1 MKLSIIIPSYNME
14 SKIKQCLDSILNQD
28 ADKAEYE
35 IIIFDS
41 SNDGSEIILKDYT
54 IKYQNLKVIKAKN
67 KTGCGTA
74 RNVAV
79 KYATGEYVYC
89 VDIDDKLFD
98 GALPKILDKLNGT
111 IDIYFCPY
119 RTLKT
124 NQDIFLKPKT
134 ITEFACTCPVGT
146 LAKLYKR
153 SLYVQQPNYMPEDV
167 VPHYLLVDKCENVS
181 YFDFLVYEY
190 DNRNEHLSGI
200 SRTFDFLK
208 THPSNLITLAANN
221 ILTKNNLR
229 DEYITGVIKNLA
241 DMYEV
246 RNSFKNQDVKNAFM
260 QRFYHT
266 YQNFMSGI
274 YIH

>member
-1 MKLSIIIPSYNME
+1 MKD
-14 SKIKQCLDSILNQD
+14 KIEICLNSILLSD
-28 ADKAEYE
+28 ADKSQYE
-35 IIIFDS
+35 VIVFDS
-41 SNDGSEIILKDYT
+41 SNDGSEIVLKDYAT
-54 IKYQNLKVIKAKN
+54 KFENLKIIKSQFKV
-67 KTGCGTA
+67 GCGTA
-74 RNVAV
+74 RNNAV
-79 KYATGEYVYC
+79 KYATGDYVYC

-98 GALPKILDKLNGT
+98 GALPKILDKLDGT

-134 ITEFACTCPVGT
+134 ITEFACSCPVGT
-146 LAKLYKR
+146 MGKLYKR
-153 SLYVQQPNYMPEDV
+153 SLYVNQPDYMPEDV
-167 VPHYLLVDKCENVS
+167 TPHYILVDRCKTVG

-190 DNRNEHLSGI
+190 DNRNEHLSAI
-200 SRTFDFLK
+200 SRTFDYLK

-221 ILTKNNLR
+221 HLQQLGLR
-229 DEYITGVIKNLA
+229 DEYIVGVIKNLG
-241 DMYEV
+241 DMYAL

-274 YIH
+274 YVH

>member
-1 MKLSIIIPSYNME
+1 MKLSIIIPSYNMQT
-14 SKIKQCLDSILNQD
+14 KIEKCLNSILNQS

-35 IIIFDS
+35 LIIVDS
-41 SNDGSEIILKDYT
+41 STDDSEKLLAEYAKKFENVKIIKCNQRKL
-54 IKYQNLKVIKAKN
+54 
-67 KTGCGTA
+67 CGTA
-74 RNVAV
+74 RNIGV
-79 KYATGEYVYC
+79 KYATGNYVYC

-98 GALPKILDKLNGT
+98 GALPKILDKLDGT

-119 RTLKT
+119 RTLKN

-153 SLYVQQPNYMPEDV
+153 SLYVQQPDYMPEDV
-167 VPHYLLVDKCENVS
+167 VPHFRLIDKCQTVG

-190 DNRNEHLSGI
+190 DNRNEHLSAI

-221 ILTKNNLR
+221 ILT
-229 DEYITGVIKNLA
+229 
-241 DMYEV
+241 
-246 RNSFKNQDVKNAFM
+246 
-260 QRFYHT
+260 
-266 YQNFMSGI
+266 
-274 YIH
+274 